1 MEKVAFHKV
10 APSPLFFVRCLPVA
24 PVTAVRACSRWFAAA
39 FVLLLPLRK
48 CLFTPPLFIVYAVF
62 AYLIIIRDS
71 HTYK

>member
-10 APSPLFFVRCLPVA
+10 APSPLFFVKCLPVA
-24 PVTAVRACSRWFAAA
+24 PGTTVRACSRWFAAA
-39 FVLLLPLRK
+39 SILLLPLRK
-48 CLFTPPLFIVYAVF
+48 CLFTPPLLVVYAVF